1 MNHSISR
8 IAIVFGL
15 LLPSAPVL
23 AETAAPAKKAPLTA
37 WEASQIHDDN
47 ATISTGV
54 AKARDPLN
62 SATSTS
68 VVKEPEIRR
77 LGPGNIAELMRVL
90 PGIRVETDNNETG
103 NSYTIRGLP
112 LVGDGAKYLQFQ
124 EDGLPVMEFGDV
136 SGQSVDMFIR
146 NDLNLASV
154 ESIRGGSAST
164 FASDAPGGVINFISK
179 TGDVEGGSIMASAGL
194 QHGTKRLD
202 ADFGGHINSDWRFHI
217 GGFYR
222 VGEGARSVGY
232 NAFRGGQVKFN
243 ITRQLDNG
251 YIRFSAKY
259 LDDRILPTL
268 NSIPLAV
275 TGTNDDPHFGDV
287 PGFSAK
293 NDSLYSRYIGRNQSL
308 GANGNIITRDFR
320 DGYHIRSIAVGL
332 EGQFQLGEWTISDRF
347 RHSSNSAVG
356 GQGVSLFA
364 LPAMFGIPT
373 FGGGAGATGVYF
385 SGPRAGQAVSP
396 TDIMTLTMNVDMN
409 FHDAALT
416 VNDLRASRVYGLGG
430 GELTLTSGLY
440 AAHQRIG
447 MERSVNALLQ
457 NAAGDG
463 NSGLINLSN
472 SGFPI
477 SQDGTLMYA
486 ALGTPGS
493 LIDLDVGHTIIAPYG
508 SFNYRAGSVSIGGS
522 FRYNIDSVRGTASQ
536 DQPGDTR
543 FVDFDGNGVPSSAA
557 EASVTFIRPG
567 TPDQVHYTVRSLS
580 WSVGAN
586 WRIAD
591 SLSAF
596 ARYSKGYR
604 NGADRILVDVAID
617 KVTGQLINPVV
628 GKDVVRQAE
637 VGLKFRKAG
646 VTFNATGFYA
656 KTSESNNQLLTV
668 GTTSTYVLVQRSYRA
683 YGAEFEANLRSGPFS
698 LNAGAT
704 VTRSNITAAPAEPG
718 IVGNKARHQPTLIFQ
733 LTPEYDSGPVTVGAS
748 IVGTTGSF
756 AQDVNLLRLPGYTTV
771 GLFARLRPVERVE
784 LGLNVSN
791 LFDKLA
797 VVSVLDG
804 TISPLGVTMGNT
816 LVGRRATA
824 SVRMFF

>member
-1 MNHSISR
+1 MHHSISR
-8 IAIVFGL
+8 IAIAVGL
-15 LLPSAPVL
+15 LVPSGTVL
-23 AETAAPAKKAPLTA
+23 AQTAAPVKKAPLTA
-37 WEASQIHDDN
+37 WEASQIRDDN

-68 VVKEPEIRR
+68 VVKEPGIRR
-77 LGPGNIAELMRVL
+77 LGPGNIAELVRTL
-90 PGIRVETDNNETG
+90 PGIRVEVDNNEVG

-154 ESIRGGSAST
+154 ETIRGGSAST

-194 QHGTKRLD
+194 QHGVKRLD

-232 NAFRGGQVKFN
+232 NAFRGGQIKFN
-243 ITRQLDNG
+243 VTRQLDNG

-259 LDDRILPTL
+259 LDDQIVPTL
-268 NSIPLAV
+268 NSVPLAV
-275 TGTNDDPHFGDV
+275 TGTDDDPHFGDI

-293 NDSLYSRYIGRNQSL
+293 NDSLYSRYIGRNQSF
-308 GANGNIITRDFR
+308 GPNGNILTHDFR
-320 DGYHIRSIAVGL
+320 DGYHIKSIAVGL
-332 EGQFQLGEWTISDRF
+332 EGQFDFGGWTVTDRF
-347 RHSSNSAVG
+347 RHSHNSATG
-356 GQGVSLFA
+356 AQSVSLLA
-364 LPAMFGIPT
+364 LPAMFAIPT
-373 FGGGAGATGVYF
+373 FGGGSGATGVYF
-385 SGPRAGQAVSP
+385 SGPRAGQPVSP
-396 TDIMTLTMNVDMN
+396 TDIIALTVNVDMN
-409 FHDAALT
+409 FHNADLT
-416 VNDLRASRVYGLGG
+416 VNDLRASRVYAVGG
-430 GELTLTSGLY
+430 GELTVTSGLY
-440 AAHQRIG
+440 AAYQKIG
-447 MERSVNALLQ
+447 LERAISALLQ
-457 NAAGDG
+457 NAVGDG
-463 NSGLINLSN
+463 NSGLVNISN

-493 LIDLDVGHTIIAPYG
+493 LVALDVGHTIIAPYG
-508 SFNYRAGSVSIGGS
+508 SFNYRMGSISIGGS
-522 FRYNIDSVRGTASQ
+522 VRYNIDSVRGTARE
-536 DQPGDTR
+536 DGPGDVR

-557 EASVTFIRPG
+557 EMAVTYIPAG
-567 TPDQVHYTVRSLS
+567 TPDQVHYSVRSLS

-591 SLSAF
+591 HFSAF

-604 NGADRILVDVAID
+604 NGADRILTSAAVD
-617 KVTGQLINPVV
+617 KVTGQLVNPVV
-628 GKDVVRQAE
+628 GKDAVRQAE
-637 VGLKFRKAG
+637 LGVKFRQADL
-646 VTFNATGFYA
+646 TFNATAFYA
-656 KTSESNNQLLTV
+656 RTSESNNQLLTV
-668 GTTSTYVLVQRSYRA
+668 GTSTSYQLVQRSYRA
-683 YGAEFEANLRSGPFS
+683 YGAEFEAILRHGPFS

-704 VTRSNITAAPAEPG
+704 VTRSNITAAPTQPG
-718 IVGNKARHQPTLIFQ
+718 IVGNKARRQPSLIFQ
-733 LTPEYDSGPVTVGAS
+733 LTPEYESGPVTLGAT

-756 AQDVNLLRLPGYTTV
+756 AQDVNMLRLPGYTTV
-771 GLFARLRPVERVE
+771 GLFARVRPVEQVE

-804 TISPLGVTMGNT
+804 TISPVGVTMGNT
-816 LVGRRATA
+816 LVRRRATA